1 MSSTLSGGNTKA
13 PPISVATSPTLP
25 SLSKTN
31 SVPVRAILSTM
42 FCLAFRLKAM
52 SVNKDFLSSQIR
64 SSSEILDCFWW
75 LVVCSEGWYM
85 EPFNEW
91 GEREYDD
98 SVPGEVTKTDL
109 SEERTT

>member
-75 LVVCSEGWYM
+75 LVVCSERWYM
-85 EPFNEW
+85 SSW
-91 GEREYDD
+91 QSSSLTIIVHREVRKVPTQEESED
-98 SVPGEVTKTDL
+98 SPA
-109 SEERTT
+109 